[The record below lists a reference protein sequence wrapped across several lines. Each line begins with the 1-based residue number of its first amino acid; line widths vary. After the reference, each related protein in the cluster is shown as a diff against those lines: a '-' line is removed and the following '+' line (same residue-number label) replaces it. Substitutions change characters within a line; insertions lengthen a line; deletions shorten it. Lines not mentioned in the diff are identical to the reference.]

1 LAHAASTVLA
11 SRFRIRT
18 RLYAAAAKVN
28 AQTTFAML
36 RCRTFLISAIV
47 FSHPKHSSIRFRFRW
62 LTA

>member
-1 LAHAASTVLA
+1 
-11 SRFRIRT
+11 
-18 RLYAAAAKVN
+18 LYAAAAKVN